1 MSETTRAPRRD
12 ASGALVVLPAS
23 PTRIVSLVPS
33 LTELCFDL
41 GLEDRMAGATIFC
54 TEPRDR
60 VSRLP
65 RVGREKDPDLGRIRS
80 LAPDLVL
87 ANVEENRREVV
98 EALRAEGVAVWVVYP
113 RSVAEGIVLVRELG
127 EMTGAGST
135 GAALAARLEARLA
148 QVVART
154 AARPRARVFCPIWR
168 NPYMT
173 VARDTYVHDMLSVCG
188 GDNVFGHRS
197 TRYPTVTLEEVAA
210 ARPEVVLLPDEPYRF
225 RPVHLADLEPLA
237 ETPALRAGRVH
248 FVDGKLLSWYGTR
261 IGAALERLPVL
272 LAS

>member
-1 MSETTRAPRRD
+1 VTFPRTVRD
-12 ASGALVVLPAS
+12 G
-23 PTRIVSLVPS
+23 I
-33 LTELCFDL
+33 
-41 GLEDRMAGATIFC
+41 
-54 TEPRDR
+54 
-60 VSRLP
+60 RL
-65 RVGREKDPDLGRIRS
+65 I
-80 LAPDLVL
+80 
-87 ANVEENRREVV
+87 
-98 EALRAEGVAVWVVYP
+98 
-113 RSVAEGIVLVRELG
+113 RELG
-127 EMTGAGST
+127 EVAGAPTEGEAV
-135 GAALAARLEARLA
+135 AAPLERRYAAA
-148 QVVART
+148 VA
-154 AARPRARVFCPIWR
+154 AAAGRPATRVFCPIWR
-168 NPYMT
+168 GPYMT
-173 VARDTYVHDMLSVCG
+173 IGRDTYVHDMLSVCG